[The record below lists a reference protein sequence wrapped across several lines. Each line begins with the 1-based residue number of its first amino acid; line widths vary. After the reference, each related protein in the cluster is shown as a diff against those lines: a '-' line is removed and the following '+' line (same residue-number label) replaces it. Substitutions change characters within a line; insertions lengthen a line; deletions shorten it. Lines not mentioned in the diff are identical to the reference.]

1 MYIFTYISST
11 RYNII
16 IYNRL
21 DFYFQESSNV
31 ALNQANG
38 NGSVALDLLKS
49 QQRLRIDNLQL
60 QNSDLINGPGRPSKV
75 IRNHGVDQN
84 GTQPHMVVT
93 DNSNAPQQL
102 HQIRSE
108 SPAVVLHCNGNS
120 NNIQVIENE
129 NSQMPP
135 ALPPRSSQKEA
146 PPRIPAHT
154 NSTTTS
160 LLPSSD
166 GQQTSQGV
174 NGHPLIGR
182 KYSPNAPTQ
191 ALTNGSSVAQSND
204 APPLPPPRG
213 AQHPPPT
220 PPPVHPRGTTPPPAT
235 SMAITPVPQQLNQG
249 GSICVV

>member
-1 MYIFTYISST
+1 MGSGNF
-11 RYNII
+11 R
-16 IYNRL
+16 
-21 DFYFQESSNV
+21 FQSLVYYSNY
-31 ALNQANG
+31 
-38 NGSVALDLLKS
+38 
-49 QQRLRIDNLQL
+49 
-60 QNSDLINGPGRPSKV
+60 
-75 IRNHGVDQN
+75 HY
-84 GTQPHMVVT
+84 
-93 DNSNAPQQL
+93 NAPQQL

-108 SPAVVLHCNGNS
+108 SPALVLHCNGNS

-154 NSTTTS
+154 NNTTTS

-166 GQQTSQGV
+166 GQQISQGV

-182 KYSPNAPTQ
+182 KYSPNAQTQ

-249 GSICVV
+249 